1 MTDMRDN
8 IARIVADEKN
18 GGDPYDIAEDIM
30 AALPGMVAPLVW
42 RDTHGVWRAKTPWG
56 DYKVYGRILTL
67 PLPMKPQRVYSGEA
81 ESKAAAQAHHAA
93 AVVGAFTGSKQ

>member
-1 MTDMRDN
+1 MTDLRDK
-8 IARIVADEKN
+8 IAAVIWENDRARVACVADA
-18 GGDPYDIAEDIM
+18 II
-30 AALPGMVAPLVW
+30 AALPDMVAPLVW
-42 RDTHGVWRAKTPWG
+42 RDTHGVWRAETPWG

-93 AVVGAFTGSKQ
+93 AVVAAFTGSRQ